1 MAGGGGCWRR
11 LLFTVLCQLQQQQR
25 QCHTQLWCMVQACI
39 GSLGEPTLQLQ
50 QGSLLQQIAAAAS

>member
-1 MAGGGGCWRR
+1 MAGGGGCWRS

-50 QGSLLQQIAAAAS
+50 QGNLLQ